1 MATEIYT
8 PPQELPITSKIYGLT
23 FDDSGSTVYED
34 PNKETF
40 VGDVSLVGQAPTV
53 VEA

>member
-8 PPQELPITSKIYGLT
+8 PPQELPITSKIYSPT
-23 FDDSGSTVYED
+23 FDDSGSTTYED
-34 PNKETF
+34 PNKVTF
-40 VGDVSLVGQAPTV
+40 VGDISLVGQAPTV